1 MRNCTCKQCGRI
13 FSENDA
19 DPAIH
24 YSNPSTTCPTC
35 ETYNK
40 KAIGDW
46 YQTRDGE
53 YKQKLPDV
61 NLLAAAPELLE
72 ALENLADYVDERA
85 GDNECRP
92 LENARAAITK
102 AKGEA

>member
-61 NLLAAAPELLE
+61 NLLAAAPDLLE
-72 ALENLADYVDERA
+72 ALTL
-85 GDNECRP
+85 
-92 LENARAAITK
+92 LESTCGEGWLEINNPIRVLARAAIAK
-102 AKGEA
+102 AKGEV

>member
-72 ALENLADYVDERA
+72 ALEKNAKRQIGLLY
-85 GDNECRP
+85 NE
-92 LENARAAITK
+92 
-102 AKGEA
+102 